1 MKFSRRTLALA
12 LCAVLAMTTTV
23 FGTIAYLTSTDTV
36 TNTFTVGKV
45 KIDLDE
51 TVVDEDGNPLDEDG
65 NRIYDDDG
73 KPVVDEDGDGVSDVP
88 PARTEDSEEGDGT
101 GEQPAEEGNEY
112 HMVPGQTYV
121 KDPTV
126 TVKAGSEE
134 SYVRVKVTVNRY
146 SVLKTLLGDDFDF
159 FTSFEA
165 EIGEGWTLTGT
176 PVEDAT
182 ADTVTYELRY
192 DEPVTAGEEDLVLPA
207 VFSEFTVP
215 GALTGEELE
224 QLVAEGETDPF
235 AVIVNAHAIQTATFE
250 DADAAWLAF
259 DEQTGV

>member
-1 MKFSRRTLALA
+1 MKLSRRTIALA
-12 LCAVLAMTTTV
+12 LCTVLAMTTTV

-51 TVVDEDGNPLDEDG
+51 TVVDENGNPLDENGNPIYDEDG
-65 NRIYDDDG
+65 N
-73 KPVVDEDGDGVSDVP
+73 PLVDEDGDGVSDVP
-88 PARTEDSEEGDGT
+88 PARTEDSEEG
-101 GEQPAEEGNEY
+101 GEGEEPAEEGNEY

-134 SYVRVKVTVNRY
+134 SYVRVKVTVNRN
-146 SVLKTLLGDDFDF
+146 SVLKTLLGDDYDF
-159 FTSFEA
+159 FTAFAA
-165 EIGEGWTLTGT
+165 ELGEGWELTGE
-176 PVEDAT
+176 PVEDAD

-192 DEPVTAGEEDLVLPA
+192 AETVAAGAEDVVLPA

-215 GALTGEELE
+215 GALTGEDLE

-235 AVIVNAHAIQTATFE
+235 AVIVNGHAIQVATFE

-259 DEQTGV
+259 DEQTGE